1 MSDIATMWQDLQQR
15 WITLIETATPEQL
28 AAKVPA
34 TPGWT
39 PKELLAHV
47 VGVDRDTL
55 DGADTDG
62 QSEKWTQG
70 HVDAR
75 ADAGVADI
83 VAEWRAM
90 APEVLAFIAANPPEK
105 TAVLVL
111 DGFIHEQD
119 ARTLLPGGPITDDGA
134 VPFGLTVFSGMVGGG
149 LASTGLA
156 PVNCRE
162 ASGRR
167 CSATASRPPPSPRL
181 NTSCSGR

>member
-1 MSDIATMWQDLQQR
+1 
-15 WITLIETATPEQL
+15 
-28 AAKVPA
+28 
-34 TPGWT
+34 
-39 PKELLAHV
+39 LAHV